1 MTSANRKPFEIFF
14 SYSHKDKR
22 LRDQL
27 ETQLSLLIR
36 EGLISTW
43 YDHKITAGNEW
54 AGKIDE
60 HLNAAQIILLLVSAD
75 FIASDYCYDKEMKRA
90 LERHEAGEA
99 RVIPVILRQVEWKQT
114 PFGKLKPLPTGGKP
128 VILWTDRDSAF
139 FDIAQGI
146 RKVIEELGERWQ
158 FH

>member
-1 MTSANRKPFEIFF
+1 
-14 SYSHKDKR
+14 
-22 LRDQL
+22 
-27 ETQLSLLIR
+27 
-36 EGLISTW
+36 
-43 YDHKITAGNEW
+43 
-54 AGKIDE
+54 
-60 HLNAAQIILLLVSAD
+60 
-75 FIASDYCYDKEMKRA
+75 MKRA

-146 RKVIEELGERWQ
+146 RKVIEELGERRQ